1 MNNKGQTLVVFV
13 LFLPV
18 LVIVITMIINKSNM
32 YYDKRNME
40 NIAKE
45 AINYGI
51 SHKLGM
57 SFGNYQLLSNF
68 VLLILVI
75 IFEKKLIGTGTFGNM
90 ILVGYSA
97 DFFTW
102 IWKEVCHV
110 QEQLNL
116 STRIAILIPALILF
130 ILAAAIYMQSG
141 HGTAPYDAVSFLI
154 SDKIEK
160 HSGKNMFRIVR
171 IVYDLAATCIG
182 VITGGEVGVITI
194 LMVILLGP
202 TVDLLGRLIKTR
214 RAVEKQAL

>member
-1 MNNKGQTLVVFV
+1 MKFKITRDWLKSFFV
-13 LFLPV
+13 MIIA
-18 LVIVITMIINKSNM
+18 VIVMGMCVSFLVMCDMGTDPCSAMNC
-32 YYDKRNME
+32 
-40 NIAKE
+40 
-45 AINYGI
+45 GI
-51 SHKLGM
+51 
-57 SFGNYQLLSNF
+57 SFGNYQLLSNI